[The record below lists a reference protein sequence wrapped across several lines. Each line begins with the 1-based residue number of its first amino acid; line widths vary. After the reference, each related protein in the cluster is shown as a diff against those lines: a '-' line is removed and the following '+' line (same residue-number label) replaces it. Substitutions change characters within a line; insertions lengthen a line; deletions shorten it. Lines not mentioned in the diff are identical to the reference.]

1 MPNQKTNH
9 KQALQKKAKNIM
21 GWQRFFGVAYRI
33 LIVLGLVLLILLS
46 VLLILTEI
54 FSFWIMALPLLLIA
68 AGLIL
73 ARVEYYCY
81 GRLSGLQDQLDENG

>member
-1 MPNQKTNH
+1 MTNKH
-9 KQALQKKAKNIM
+9 TETDQVLQKKAKNLM

-73 ARVEYYCY
+73 ARIEYYFY
-81 GRLSGLQDQLDENG
+81 RRLTTLEEKIDENE